1 MDTTEMEAEA
11 PAETTVESNQFICFL
26 DTGMTGIE
34 ENDRV
39 PVGIGAT
46 RAEAF
51 EQGWKNA
58 IPHVAD
64 MGFYALAQ
72 SSFIC
77 VAQHNLSADEFAD
90 VGRIVT
96 DFFAG
101 RTKLQTT
108 AE

>member
-11 PAETTVESNQFICFL
+11 PAETTVECNQFICFL

-51 EQGWKNA
+51 EQGWRNA
-58 IPHVAD
+58 IPHVAE
-64 MGFYALAQ
+64 MGFHALAQ
-72 SSFIC
+72 SSFAC
-77 VAQHNLSADEFAD
+77 VAQPQLSAEEFAA
-90 VGRIVT
+90 VGTVVA

-101 RTKLQTT
+101 RTKLRTT
-108 AE
+108 PE